1 MHLRPIRKTSM
12 KLPRILYLILGLSLL
27 ILLGIYKEDW
37 LELWAQWFVQQLAG
51 NTEQGSTGAMDF
63 LLNNRKFLATSIMS
77 FIYLALTSSG
87 IWAFTQSR
95 FWTFLSGGLVLILMT
110 LSLIIYL
117 LGLKAAQPELWWKT
131 AQDIK
136 MLIQS
141 PFLLTILSGAYLW
154 LKKQKA

>member
-1 MHLRPIRKTSM
+1 M
-12 KLPRILYLILGLSLL
+12 KFPRILYLILGLFLL
-27 ILLGIYKEDW
+27 ILLGVYKEDW
-37 LELWAQWFVQQLAG
+37 LELWAQWFVLQLSG

-63 LLNNRKFLATSIMS
+63 LLNNRKFLATSLMS
-77 FIYLALTSSG
+77 FIYLLLTSLS

-95 FWTFLSGGLVLILMT
+95 FWTLLSGGLVLILMT
-110 LSLIIYL
+110 CSLFIYL
-117 LGLKAAQPELWWKT
+117 LGLNATRAELWWKT

-154 LKKQKA
+154 LKKQKM